1 MTSVNHLYLYCFSIK
16 NDFITVVCCSS
27 CSVVRVPLPLVSLNF
42 WPPPALALAV
52 PAHDFQQVGLIPK
65 PASSLIGGSGFYLL
79 FGVFS
84 IRQPFFCS

>member
-1 MTSVNHLYLYCFSIK
+1 LFLNKKTILLQL
-16 NDFITVVCCSS
+16 CCSS